1 MLDDNSDLE
10 ERLSAVA
17 LPHTRLLEIDGTRL
31 GRAKHSLFMSTASI
45 KILIFSLAF
54 LKVVISFYLF

>member
-1 MLDDNSDLE
+1 MLDDNNDLE
-10 ERLSAVA
+10 ERLSAVG

-45 KILIFSLAF
+45 KFLIFSRAL
-54 LKVVISFYLF
+54 LKIMISFCL